1 MSHKY
6 LLLDADGTFLDFER
20 TEKEALGL
28 LFDHFGI
35 DEGLSSSYHKA
46 NSRCW
51 EEFENGLITME
62 ELKKRRFDLF
72 FRSQGLDFDAKE
84 ASRLYI
90 DELSRHAY
98 YMDGAEEM
106 LSHLS
111 RKHSLSVITN
121 GIAQVQRGRLEALG
135 AMRFFDHVI
144 ISEEVGAQKPAK
156 AFFERALALIGARK
170 EDCLV
175 IGDSLTSD
183 IKGAQDAGM
192 DAFHLHLGASAS
204 PVDEELWGHGDSFA
218 SLLSAV
224 DADQIDVED
233 QQLVGSD
240 VPAAVA
246 PVGL

>member
-28 LFDHFGI
+28 LFAHFGI
-35 DEGLSSSYHKA
+35 DEGLSSSYHTA
-46 NSRCW
+46 NARCW
-51 EEFENGLITME
+51 EEFEKGLITME
-62 ELKKRRFDLF
+62 ELKERRFDLF
-72 FRSQGLDFDAKE
+72 FRSQGLDLDAGE

-98 YMDGAEEM
+98 YIDGAEE
-106 LSHLS
+106 LLAHLS
-111 RKHSLSVITN
+111 REHSLSVITN

-135 AMRFFDHVI
+135 AMRFFDHVV
-144 ISEEVGAQKPAK
+144 ISEEVGVQKPSK
-156 AFFERALALIGARK
+156 AFFERALALIGAEK

-192 DAFHLHLGASAS
+192 DAFHLHLGRPAA
-204 PVDEELWGHGDSFA
+204 PVDEGLWGHGDSFA

-224 DADQIDVED
+224 DADQLDVED

-246 PVGL
+246 SVGL

>member
-28 LFDHFGI
+28 LFAHFGI
-35 DEGLSSSYHKA
+35 DEGLSSSYHTA
-46 NSRCW
+46 NARCW
-51 EEFENGLITME
+51 EEFEKGLITME
-62 ELKKRRFDLF
+62 ELKERRFDLF
-72 FRSQGLDFDAKE
+72 FRSQGLNLDAGE

-98 YMDGAEEM
+98 YIDGAEE
-106 LSHLS
+106 LLAHLS
-111 RKHSLSVITN
+111 REHSLSVITN

-135 AMRFFDHVI
+135 AMRFFDHVV
-144 ISEEVGAQKPAK
+144 ISEEVGVQKPSK
-156 AFFERALALIGARK
+156 AFFERALALIGAEK

-192 DAFHLHLGASAS
+192 DAFHLHLGKPAA
-204 PVDEELWGHGDSFA
+204 PVDEGLWGHGDSFA

-224 DADQIDVED
+224 DADQLDVED

-246 PVGL
+246 SVGL

>member
-28 LFDHFGI
+28 LFAHFGI
-35 DEGLSSSYHKA
+35 DEGLSSSYHTA
-46 NSRCW
+46 NAQCW
-51 EEFENGLITME
+51 EEFEKGLITME
-62 ELKKRRFDLF
+62 ELKERRFDLF
-72 FRSQGLDFDAKE
+72 FRSQGLDLDAGE

-98 YMDGAEEM
+98 YIDGAEE
-106 LSHLS
+106 LLAHLS
-111 RKHSLSVITN
+111 RGHSLSVITN

-135 AMRFFDHVI
+135 AMRFFDHVV
-144 ISEEVGAQKPAK
+144 ISEEVGVQKPSK
-156 AFFERALALIGARK
+156 AFFERALALIGAEK

-192 DAFHLHLGASAS
+192 DAFHLHLGKPAA
-204 PVDEELWGHGDSFA
+204 PVDEGLWGHGDSFA

-224 DADQIDVED
+224 DADQLDVED

-246 PVGL
+246 SVGL